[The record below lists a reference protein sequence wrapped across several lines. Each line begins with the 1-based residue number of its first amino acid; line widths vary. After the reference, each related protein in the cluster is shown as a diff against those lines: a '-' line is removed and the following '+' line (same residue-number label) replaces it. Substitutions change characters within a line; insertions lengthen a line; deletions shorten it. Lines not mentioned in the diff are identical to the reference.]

1 MRPNLRHTTIAIS
14 VTVSALVLA
23 SVTLAQPPAPTPT
36 PAARQPIPSS
46 APLYGQLESGDWVMT
61 NRVQLFYV
69 GERGVR
75 SLCPDGDY
83 RMKGGGTVK
92 VRMARIV
99 PPWIAHGFAPQPE
112 PPRPTPLRGTTLDGR
127 RLLISAATLYHLR
140 DGGPQV
146 RCPDGVYALR
156 GGGSIEVLRGQIQ
169 NADHLQGF
177 AP

>member
-1 MRPNLRHTTIAIS
+1 MQPNLRHTTIAITL
-14 VTVSALVLA
+14 TVLALVLA
-23 SVTLAQPPAPTPT
+23 SVAPAQPPAPTPT
-36 PAARQPIPSS
+36 TAARQPIPSP
-46 APLYGQLESGDWVMT
+46 APLYGQLESGAWVMT

-92 VRMARIV
+92 VKMERIV
-99 PPWIAHGFAPQPE
+99 PPWVAHGFAPQPE
-112 PPRPTPLRGTTLDGR
+112 PPKATALHGIAIDGR
-127 RLLISAATLYHLR
+127 HLLISAGTLYHLR
-140 DGGPQV
+140 EGGPQV

-156 GGGSIEVLRGQIQ
+156 GGGSIEVLRGQIL
-169 NADHLQGF
+169 NAEHLQGF